1 MANEAYDKA
10 VKVNSS
16 CYYIVEI
23 KDSVGDGTGY
33 YRLKEQDLQ
42 SRTFFP
48 EGTVVFFH
56 KDWKEMVKELKKD
69 AKYVFKDEDLGEKIK
84 DKLKEENLEDKI
96 K

>member
-1 MANEAYDKA
+1 MANETEKA

-16 CYYIVEI
+16 CYYVVEI

-48 EGTVVFFH
+48 EGTVVWSH
-56 KDWKEMVKELKKD
+56 KDWKEMVKELKKK
-69 AKYVFKDEDLGEKIK
+69 AKYIFKSEDLDEKIK
-84 DKLKEENLEDKI
+84 DKLKEDKLEDKI